1 MQAAKRA
8 GWLPEDE
15 SKYPKVKHVG
25 FGLVLGTDGK
35 RFRTRSSEVVR
46 LVDLLDEAKSRSK
59 QGLVDRGREG
69 EWTPEELE
77 DASEALGYGAIKYY
91 LSHIVFHAILVRL
104 SIHLKGKFLFG
115 SLFAGMR
122 I

>member
-1 MQAAKRA
+1 MWPLKLKAKWYNIRLFDS
-8 GWLPEDE
+8 GWL
-15 SKYPKVKHVG
+15 
-25 FGLVLGTDGK
+25 
-35 RFRTRSSEVVR
+35 
-46 LVDLLDEAKSRSK
+46 LLHT
-59 QGLVDRGREG
+59 GREG

-115 SLFAGMR
+115 FCLQVCGFEKQQDH
-122 I
+122 